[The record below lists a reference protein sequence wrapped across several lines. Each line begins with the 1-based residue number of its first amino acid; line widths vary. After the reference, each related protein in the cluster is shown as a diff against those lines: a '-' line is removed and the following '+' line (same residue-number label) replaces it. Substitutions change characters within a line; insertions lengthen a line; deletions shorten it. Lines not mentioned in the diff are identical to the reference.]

1 VLLSVLL
8 ASYRRELT
16 TNCEYRLPIPFAT
29 LLLTIRRSDIGMW
42 ARSFGAKISPI
53 LSKSTTHVVAHK
65 DRRTSKV
72 RQAARYPNIQ
82 IVAVSWLLQCFTQWA
97 HVDEEPHLTLIER
110 EEHGSHDS
118 LPFDDLED
126 GVILTPSENGGEDGV
141 LPDGNEVLLSPIADQ
156 VDWGGL
162 DEEFHDFFGDL
173 DGDETEDGG
182 EESDRE
188 SGAESDASTKSTSSR
203 RGKRKRRTTSVDG
216 TEDSEDLANGRLGSE
231 LQKRK
236 KRALERTTGLA
247 NVSSADNPSGLPSP
261 DTTGPE
267 EDAEKQPVNGDN
279 SDDEAEDDFEREMM
293 AEFERQ
299 SNEPEEA

>member
-1 VLLSVLL
+1 
-8 ASYRRELT
+8 
-16 TNCEYRLPIPFAT
+16 
-29 LLLTIRRSDIGMW
+29 MW

-72 RQAARYPNIQ
+72 RQAARYPKIQ
-82 IVAVSWLLQCFTQWA
+82 IVTISWLLQCFTRWTHA
-97 HVDEEPHLTLIER
+97 DEGPHLILVER
-110 EEHGSHDS
+110 EDHGPQDS

-126 GVILTPSENGGEDGV
+126 GVILTPSEDGGDDAA
-141 LPDGNEVLLSPIADQ
+141 LPDGNEPLLSPIGRND
-156 VDWGGL
+156 VEWGSL
-162 DEEFHDFFGDL
+162 DEEFENFFGDL
-173 DGDETEDGG
+173 DGDDTENDET
-182 EESDRE
+182 DRE
-188 SGAESDASTKSTSSR
+188 SGGESDASTQSTSSR
-203 RGKRKRRTTSVDG
+203 KGKRKRSTKSVDG
-216 TEDSEDLANGRLGSE
+216 TEDSDDTTNGQLGSE

-267 EDAEKQPVNGDN
+267 EDAGEKQHANGDKT
-279 SDDEAEDDFEREMM
+279 DDDLDDDFEREMM

-299 SNEPEEA
+299 SNEPEED